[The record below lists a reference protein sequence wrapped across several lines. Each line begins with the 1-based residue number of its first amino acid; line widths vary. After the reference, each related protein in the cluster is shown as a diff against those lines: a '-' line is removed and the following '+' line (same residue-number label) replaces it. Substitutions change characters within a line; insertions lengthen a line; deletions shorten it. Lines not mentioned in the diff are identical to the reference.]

1 MSYDNETELAKYYAT
16 AVEMEKLLETIPLP
30 TTAEALASASI
41 WGVRKCLD
49 EVRIQLTI
57 LRLTLQDIELEREC
71 QERT

>member
-1 MSYDNETELAKYYAT
+1 MNYDTETELAKYYAT

-30 TTAEALASASI
+30 TTKEALDSASK

-57 LRLTLQDIELEREC
+57 LRRTLQDIELEREC